1 MSKSEW
7 KTRTIENCLEILSF
21 SKSRRLESS
30 EYQAAGAYP
39 IIDQGQNII
48 AGWTDDKN
56 AVLFDPLPVIVNVA
70 STFGSCRRISR
81 IWFSS
86 ATFGR
91 CYKRGT
97 IGRTMCDG

>member
-1 MSKSEW
+1 MRMSKSEW

-56 AVLFDPLPVIVNVA
+56 AVLFDPLPVIVFGDHTR
-70 STFGSCRRISR
+70 TFK
-81 IWFSS
+81 FVDFPF
-86 ATFGR
+86 A
-91 CYKRGT
+91 RGA
-97 IGRTMCDG
+97 DGTQILKPRAEI